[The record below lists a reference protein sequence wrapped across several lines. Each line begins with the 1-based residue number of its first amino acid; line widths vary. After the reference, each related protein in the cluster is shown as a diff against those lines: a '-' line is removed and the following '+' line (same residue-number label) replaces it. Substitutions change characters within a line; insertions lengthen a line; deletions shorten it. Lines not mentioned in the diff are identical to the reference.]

1 MLYCTVLNNVTK
13 IKHLMQYFII
23 LAYVIQHTL
32 YLANTYA
39 IISFLCFSVIV
50 TYIYFNLLSQENKIN
65 MMNLLI
71 ITLIYRDRLR

>member
-23 LAYVIQHTL
+23 LVYVIQHTL